1 MSDYAERIALN
12 KTLAKIG
19 DEENLTAL
27 YMRVFNTDDGK
38 LVLQD
43 LKNRAFF
50 YLPTYQGDDRQG
62 LINEGMRLAVVNI
75 ESRLLPLEVKPSA
88 DTETL

>member
-12 KTLAKIG
+12 KTLEKIG

-43 LKNRAFF
+43 LKKRAF
-50 YLPTYQGDDRQG
+50 YYVPTYQGDEGQSK
-62 LINEGMRLAVVNI
+62 INEGMRLMVVNI
-75 ESRLLPLEVKPSA
+75 ESRLLPIIA
-88 DTETL
+88 DTGAGT